1 MAQIKIYGDVVKG
14 CIFFD
19 GSTVEPK
26 FLGTILAE
34 VKADETDRIIIYRTD
49 RQDSNGENRQLFKRM
64 QDTRIQ
70 NEDAEDLV
78 NALGYTTQEVVDY
91 INGQANL
98 TANVNPVVDTSLNG
112 IDVDFKLDATN
123 TSIIFDNGYQYGVNT
138 IKAVDTGDG
147 LITIKSIEDARVLF
161 TELDHT
167 SVDVN
172 GSDVVGGLNDVINVL
187 NELFT
192 VGAFESVVISDPY
205 ATMVAD
211 TTGVATTETNV
222 VRGTAIETQPDEYGA
237 TTSGYNKGG
246 YITPEVI
253 NQAGEYYTFDIRN
266 EGIMGFG
273 LVVSDDDFAD
283 GKFNGVSAYAD
294 PSGFCSP
301 SVANSGNYGYQFS
314 HWFHP
319 SPNGPWTNYGAN
331 TAYSM
336 REGWS
341 NATHR
346 FSGSPEGAKWL
357 NGDVIRMKVGI
368 DENNFIVISYFDE
381 STSLYVPI
389 ARTTYAVP
397 NGNDFHLGVKFG
409 DSTVRMVG
417 IPKVHLLATDFAEPA
432 PTMYFRYIE
441 SPDGVF
447 HYPLFT
453 TSEEA
458 EYYDVIHNGLT
469 EGTGS
474 SHTHTYADDPT
485 NTTWYMP
492 EASHDPTNYTYS
504 VAPSGTETFSGN
516 VMNYTEITSLAD
528 SDLTP
533 TAFSA
538 SDITQEEGTAVNI
551 QVTPAG
557 AVWFSIVTITP
568 SGSGL
573 VYDGY
578 SLIQGTLSDVGADT
592 TYTVEVTRANSYGS
606 SVGSMTVTATD
617 VAPVQTNDTA
627 WTKAIDFSGSNEHLK
642 IVNTYGTVMA
652 IRMKWMSVTTAAPL
666 TSGYTSN
673 DYNAL
678 PWATSIVFKSDN
690 NSSNQHIWNSGEG
703 SNSNND
709 NIYLRQSSDNKL
721 WFGWG
726 RGSTNNEVRVSNNLS
741 TSKWYGVYIA
751 HNGTRLS
758 NPTTAQLVDAFDIR
772 IMSTDDSFASVGS
785 EVSNT
790 TNWNYGTPNGYPLNY
805 SVTGDFTIGG
815 RGNNRNFHGKVASF
829 VCTTLKSN
837 VAMPTDAEIKLMITD
852 PIKWLSDYKSGVS
865 YRSTGGTGGSTN
877 GLFPST
883 FPTTSV
889 SAYLSTQVW
898 LMGDGGQDSYSN
910 GVRNHIKFS
919 DQNNTKLQLNS
930 MVSNDIQTVN
940 INGLT

>member
-19 GSTVEPK
+19 GSTIEPK

-34 VKADETDRIIIYRTD
+34 LHGTESDRVIVYRTD
-49 RQDSNGENRQLFKRM
+49 RETSVGEYRQLFRRL
-64 QDTRIQ
+64 QVSRVQ
-70 NEDAEDLV
+70 NESGENLVTDLS
-78 NALGYTTQEVVDY
+78 YSTQQVVDY
-91 INGQANL
+91 INEQSNL
-98 TANVNPVVDTSLNG
+98 TSSVNPVVDTSLNG
-112 IDVDFKLDATN
+112 IEVGFSLDS
-123 TSIIFDNGYQYGVNT
+123 TSTTILFDNGYQYGVNS

-147 LITIKSIEDARVLF
+147 LITIKSIGDSRVLF

-167 SVDVN
+167 NVDIN
-172 GSDVVGGLNDVINVL
+172 GSDAAGGLNDVINVL

-205 ATMVAD
+205 ATMIAD
-211 TTGVATTETNV
+211 TTGVVTTETNV
-222 VRGTAIETQPDEYGA
+222 TRGSAIETQPDEYGA
-237 TTSGYNKGG
+237 TVSGYNKGG

-283 GKFNGVSAYAD
+283 GKFNGNSAYAD
-294 PSGFCSP
+294 PSSFCSP

-331 TAYSM
+331 VAYSM

-346 FSGSPEGAKWL
+346 FSTSPEGAKWL

-368 DENNFIVISYFDE
+368 DENNFIVISYYDE
-381 STSLYVPI
+381 SELLFIPI

-397 NGNDFHLGVKFG
+397 NGNDFHLGIKFG

-417 IPKVHLLATDFAEPA
+417 LPRVHLLVNDYSEPA

-447 HYPLFT
+447 HYPLFST
-453 TSEEA
+453 QEEA
-458 EYYDVIHNGLT
+458 DYYDKVVNG
-469 EGTGS
+469 GDGF
-474 SHTHTYADDPT
+474 SHTHTYADDAT

-492 EASHDPTNYTYS
+492 EANHDASIYTFNS
-504 VAPSGTETFSGN
+504 APDGTDTFSGN
-516 VMNYTEITSLAD
+516 VVNYTEITSLTD

-533 TAFSA
+533 IAFVG
-538 SDITQEEGTAVNI
+538 SDITQEEGTVVNL
-551 QVTPAG
+551 QVEPQGVSYSTS
-557 AVWFSIVTITP
+557 VSITP

-573 VYDGY
+573 VFNGTY
-578 SLIQGTLSDVGADT
+578 LVQGTLTDVGSDT
-592 TYTVEVTRANSYGS
+592 VYTVTVTRANSYGS
-606 SVGSMTVTATD
+606 SVGSMTITATD

-627 WTKAIDFSGSNEHLK
+627 WTKALDFSGSNEHLK

-652 IRMKWMSVTTAAPL
+652 IRMKHMSITAAAPL

-673 DYNAL
+673 DYYAL

-690 NSSNQHIWNSGEG
+690 NNSNQHIWNSGEG
-703 SNSNND
+703 ANSSND
-709 NIYLRQSSDNKL
+709 NIFLRQSSDGKL

-726 RGSTNNEVRVSNNLS
+726 RGSTNNEVRVSDNLDS
-741 TSKWYGVYIA
+741 SKWYGVYIA
-751 HNGTRLS
+751 HNGTKLS

-805 SVTGDFTIGG
+805 NVTGDFTIGG
-815 RGNNRNFHGKVASF
+815 RGSNRNFHGKVASF

-837 VAMPTDAEIKLMITD
+837 VAMPTDAEIKLMISD
-852 PIKWLSDYKSGVS
+852 PVKWLSDFKSGVS
-865 YRSTGGTGGSTN
+865 YRATAGLGGSTN

-883 FPTTSV
+883 FPTTDT
-889 SAYLSTQVW
+889 SAYLSTQVY
-898 LMGDGGQDSYSN
+898 LMGDGGQDSYAN
-910 GVRNHIKFS
+910 GIRNYIKNTE
-919 DQNNTKLQLNS
+919 QNNTKLQLNS
-930 MVSNDIQTVN
+930 MVSNDIETVN